1 MPTIDMRTRI
11 AARFWRSTQA
21 IFSTPNGFL
30 PAIIV
35 PTRA

>member
-1 MPTIDMRTRI
+1 MPTIDMQDTNRRAI
-11 AARFWRSTQA
+11 VALTQA

>member
-1 MPTIDMRTRI
+1 MPTIDMQDTNRRAI
-11 AARFWRSTQA
+11 VGSTQA

>member
-1 MPTIDMRTRI
+1 MPTIDMQDTNRR
-11 AARFWRSTQA
+11 A
-21 IFSTPNGFL
+21 IVALDAGDISHAERLL

>member
-1 MPTIDMRTRI
+1 MPTIDMQDTNRR
-11 AARFWRSTQA
+11 A
-21 IFSTPNGFL
+21 IVALDAGDISMPNGFL